1 MNLTKDVTNVK
12 QRSTIEVASDYQ
24 NQLTSMRYA
33 TTRLST
39 SLPSQLHR
47 DIKSDNVLLT
57 DDYRVAK
64 LCDFGLAKL
73 NRKPLTGTTADAHVG
88 TPLWK
93 APELFVEDPKY
104 TKTDVYSLGWVIWQM
119 ATNSIRPFEGTEVN
133 EAIEKIKQG
142 DRGDIPDDT
151 LDVMREPIERFWDHM
166 ASRRPE
172 AISFIAKSTWI
183 NEVEDDCFETVGFS
197 TVASYEGEFERQD
210 ETLVGTMYSPI
221 VGSSNC
227 KYLKHPSSIPPTTRV
242 DVPQSTSKDDI
253 NQDTTTTVVST
264 KQQENPIQSL
274 DVSQP
279 QVPTKLDHQQPS
291 PIITK
296 SFESSESSPSVE
308 EAPLKVRVINIR
320 RQALADNMYAQFAF
334 GMMFLKGKGTLQD
347 DFEAFFWLRKAAKQG
362 HSEAQFRNGYMHE
375 QDKVITDI
383 NRARYWYGQA
393 ASQGHQEARE
403 RFFALF
409 PRRRRCDQNEPHPPH
424 DPNDNDDGSPHGR
437 RP

>member
-12 QRSTIEVASDYQ
+12 QRSTIEVASEYQ
-24 NQLTSMRYA
+24 NQFTSMRYA

-73 NRKPLTGTTADAHVG
+73 NRKPLTGTTADAH
-88 TPLWK
+88 
-93 APELFVEDPKY
+93 
-104 TKTDVYSLGWVIWQM
+104 M

-183 NEVEDDCFETVGFS
+183 NEVEDDCFETIGFS

-210 ETLVGTMYSPI
+210 EAMVGTMYSPI

-227 KYLKHPSSIPPTTRV
+227 EYLKHHSSIPPTTRV

-320 RQALADNMYAQFAF
+320 RQTLADNM
-334 GMMFLKGKGTLQD
+334 M
-347 DFEAFFWLRKAAKQG
+347 
-362 HSEAQFRNGYMHE
+362 HS
-375 QDKVITDI
+375 
-383 NRARYWYGQA
+383 
-393 ASQGHQEARE
+393 
-403 RFFALF
+403 
-409 PRRRRCDQNEPHPPH
+409 
-424 DPNDNDDGSPHGR
+424 SPSV
-437 RP
+437 